1 MNCISVDILPT
12 MKGIIPGPENQVV
25 GVEEKNYKVK
35 GKLNSIENEAV
46 KTKEN
51 F

>member
-25 GVEEKNYKVK
+25 GVEEK
-35 GKLNSIENEAV
+35 KLHRKRKIKFNR
-46 KTKEN
+46 K
-51 F
+51 